1 MTRSLPC
8 LATVL
13 ATLLLA
19 ACATPASR
27 TAPDRLTSAPFNFV
41 NATADSVT
49 HVAVAPSGS
58 DDFQDVDL
66 GTSLNGGLNATA
78 VQLPS
83 GPCLR
88 DVQITFTG
96 ERVSRLNAVDVCRT
110 HGLRLNTLQGHTVVP
125 DNVATG
131 GPGVDQLIN

>member
-1 MTRSLPC
+1 MERPMTRSLPC

-13 ATLLLA
+13 GTLLLA

-27 TAPDRLTSAPFNFV
+27 TAPFNLV

-58 DDFQDVDL
+58 HDFQDVDL

-110 HGLRLNTLQGHTVVP
+110 HGLRLNTLQGRTVP

-131 GPGVDQLIN
+131 GPAVDQLVN